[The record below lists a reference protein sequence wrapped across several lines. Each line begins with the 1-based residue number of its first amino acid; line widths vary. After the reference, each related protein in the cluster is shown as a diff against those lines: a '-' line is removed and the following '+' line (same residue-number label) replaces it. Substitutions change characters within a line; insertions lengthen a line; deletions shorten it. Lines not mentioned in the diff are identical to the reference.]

1 MSPIFS
7 ERSCSGVILYIEDV
21 DLNFLNGS
29 LVIHPLVILYIEDV
43 DLNNNICQEI
53 QKLSVILYIEDVDL
67 NAKSL

>member
-43 DLNNNICQEI
+43 DLNALKI
-53 QKLSVILYIEDVDL
+53 VITLITS
-67 NAKSL
+67 KSSSTLRMWI